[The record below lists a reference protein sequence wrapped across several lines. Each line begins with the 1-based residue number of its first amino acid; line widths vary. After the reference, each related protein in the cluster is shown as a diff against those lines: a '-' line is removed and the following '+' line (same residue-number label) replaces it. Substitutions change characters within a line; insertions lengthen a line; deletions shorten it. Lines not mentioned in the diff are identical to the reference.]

1 MGLPPPVVHV
11 NTRLGARGER
21 EIHTWD
27 ISSQPA
33 GTSPVQR
40 RCSRGVC
47 EIGGRFPPADSSSCS
62 LKDRNSLSLQN
73 IFLVLIVF
81 VSYGKAQLFHRLL
94 LVVVSG
100 GSSRRAHSL
109 PPLLNFLFALHWCL
123 EITVQRNALPPLYCS
138 FIYCRGGGAE
148 KSLCHFWPQAGV
160 TQRSAGEDS
169 PVGGKA
175 CGSPRCCPASRKVRF
190 VACAL
195 TNFHRAVLQEQ
206 FSITSSPF
214 VMFARSLSFPFEP

>member
-11 NTRLGARGER
+11 NTRLRARGER

-33 GTSPVQR
+33 GTSCVQR

-62 LKDRNSLSLQN
+62 IKDRNSLSPQK
-73 IFLVLIVF
+73 IFLVLIMF

-100 GSSRRAHSL
+100 GGSCRAHSL

-123 EITVQRNALPPLYCS
+123 EITVQRNTLPPLYCS
-138 FIYCRGGGAE
+138 FIYCRGRG
-148 KSLCHFWPQAGV
+148 
-160 TQRSAGEDS
+160 
-169 PVGGKA
+169 GGKKPLPFLA
-175 CGSPRCCPASRKVRF
+175 TGRSYPEKCWPGQPSWRQSVWVP
-190 VACAL
+190 
-195 TNFHRAVLQEQ
+195 AVLRSKQEGGLCGLR
-206 FSITSSPF
+206 
-214 VMFARSLSFPFEP
+214 AN